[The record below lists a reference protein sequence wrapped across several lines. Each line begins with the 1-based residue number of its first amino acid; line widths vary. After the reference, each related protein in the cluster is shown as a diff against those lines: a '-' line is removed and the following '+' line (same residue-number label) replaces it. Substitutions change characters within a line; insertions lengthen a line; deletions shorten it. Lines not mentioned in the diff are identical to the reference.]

1 MIKFEK
7 HFELCKYYLTIWIR
21 FIPQIIPQNILDRS
35 LCPVALAQ
43 NLHVDFLDVIDSLG
57 ILKTA
62 EYSDK
67 EDQYMKDFF
76 VFQYF
81 NLYLDIIRAIS
92 AHQAAGI
99 FLLAYRHADREPPIF
114 V

>member
-1 MIKFEK
+1 MQILSNNINPFYSSNNTA
-7 HFELCKYYLTIWIR
+7 KYPR
-21 FIPQIIPQNILDRS
+21 QILMARRS
-35 LCPVALAQ
+35 YSP

-92 AHQAAGI
+92 AHQAAGL